1 MGTLGEDQISEALA
15 ALSGWSRAGDAIT
28 RTFDCGDF
36 MGAVDFVNAI
46 APLAEAL
53 NHHPDVTIRWRE
65 VTLKLSTHSAGGLT
79 AADFELARRID
90 EIA

>member
-1 MGTLGEDQISEALA
+1 MSTLDEDQINEALT
-15 ALSGWSRAGDAIT
+15 ALPGWSRVGEAIT
-28 RTFDCGDF
+28 RTFDRGDF

-46 APLAEAL
+46 APVAEAI

-65 VTLKLSTHSAGGLT
+65 VTLTLSTHSAGGLT